1 MYSVKI
7 SPSSP
12 SPSVPSFLVKIECYS
27 STELFVPLLLVF
39 RSKCNYAAYREAL
52 EPDPGEIQAPI
63 QMRKGFPEAQGKPS
77 TVLKPEDFLYDK
89 ASHVVRATKG
99 FSRSGSHLPETRAI
113 TPEVRDV

>member
-1 MYSVKI
+1 M
-7 SPSSP
+7 
-12 SPSVPSFLVKIECYS
+12 
-27 STELFVPLLLVF
+27 F